1 MIHHILDCFCKSK
14 MKQVKTEMDQIT
26 LNSDLCCDALVIP
39 GAAVEKCLREANE
52 SQLKIYLYLLKNGT
66 QNPTVSSIA
75 DYFNYSERD
84 VKRALKFWNGKGNV
98 VEFSG
103 KPMYSKEKIT
113 QMTQQPEVGQLLF
126 VAEQYMGRPIKP
138 DEVSTIL
145 YIYDSLGFPI
155 DLVEYLLEYCISN
168 NKKSFR
174 SIESVAE
181 EWKEAGVA
189 SLDEAKKLTRHI
201 PKEMK
206 AVLDSLGFPKDHQ
219 PVEAEIA
226 YVRRWTQRY
235 GYGMDIIGEACKRTV
250 LATGKPS
257 IRYANG
263 ILKQWHDA
271 KVKNVEDIIAVDEEF
286 KRTKSEVAVSAG
298 KKKESRSGTAG
309 KFHNFSEREYDYDS
323 LMKEIK
329 IN

>member
-1 MIHHILDCFCKSK
+1 
-14 MKQVKTEMDQIT
+14 MDQIT

-103 KPMYSKEKIT
+103 KTVYSKEKAAELM
-113 QMTQQPEVGQLLF
+113 QKSEVSQLMF

-138 DEVSTIL
+138 DEVSELL
-145 YIYDSLGFPI
+145 YIYDTLGFSA

-168 NKKSFR
+168 NRKSFI
-174 SIESVAE
+174 SIGSVAR
-181 EWKEAGVA
+181 EWSEAGVDTLEA
-189 SLDEAKKLTRHI
+189 AKKLTRHI

-206 AVLDSLGFPKDHQ
+206 AVMEALGFPKDHQ

-226 YVRRWTQRY
+226 FVRRWTQRY

-250 LATGKPS
+250 LSTGKPS

-263 ILKQWHDA
+263 ILKTWHDA
-271 KVKNVEDIIAVDEEF
+271 KVTKVEDIIAVDEEF
-286 KRTKSEVAVSAG
+286 KKKNATRTSDPV
-298 KKKESRSGTAG
+298 KKKESKASAKG

-323 LMKEIK
+323 LMKEMN